1 MKIRRFLSVL
11 GLAYGFGLMSGAG
24 PHLTFSPGD
33 TVDFGKFDG
42 QNVQTKDIYIKNTG
56 DEPLQIL
63 STYRGCTC
71 SSLDYSHEDIQP
83 GDSIVMKITL
93 DARNR
98 KPGQIRKSI
107 RVTSNADNRVM
118 AIFLKGE
125 VAKPFQ
131 AD

>member
-1 MKIRRFLSVL
+1 MGVA
-11 GLAYGFGLMSGAG
+11 GGFGLMLGAG
-24 PHLTFSPGD
+24 PHLSFSPGD

-42 QNVQTKDIYIKNTG
+42 QKVQTKELYIKNTG

-63 STYRGCTC
+63 STFRGCSC
-71 SSLDYSHEDIQP
+71 SSIEYSHEDIQP
-83 GDSIVMKITL
+83 GDSIAVKVSL

-107 RVTSNADNRVM
+107 RVTTNADNRVV
-118 AIFLKGE
+118 AIFIKGE

-131 AD
+131 ADD